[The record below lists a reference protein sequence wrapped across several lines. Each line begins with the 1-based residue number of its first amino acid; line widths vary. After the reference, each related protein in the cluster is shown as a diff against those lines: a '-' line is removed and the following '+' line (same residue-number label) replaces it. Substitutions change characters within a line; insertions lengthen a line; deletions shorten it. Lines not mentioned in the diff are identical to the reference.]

1 MAGLS
6 VIISSF
12 LIHKAQRTY
21 PDDNAKILPTHI
33 DLEDPVHR
41 LIYDNGYPYKQYNL
55 YTSLSIE
62 LPKPSEVK
70 QTRQWFERKKHYS
83 DSPKKMFIT
92 HFSGPFCPFM
102 QYIDALYA

>member
-1 MAGLS
+1 MLQTLTFENEVSINHSWVLNVKTLTLLALIFS
-6 VIISSF
+6 VDRF
-12 LIHKAQRTY
+12 VEGYAVH
-21 PDDNAKILPTHI
+21 PTPEVYYTVDLCRHI

-70 QTRQWFERKKHYS
+70 QTRQWFER
-83 DSPKKMFIT
+83 
-92 HFSGPFCPFM
+92 
-102 QYIDALYA
+102 